1 MKNPIHIPKDVLQE
15 LYHLFDQHLTGKV
28 KILLFGSRATGN
40 HRPDSDVDLALSS
53 DEDLSSQIIELN
65 KAISQAD
72 LPLDVELIDY
82 QEASEGTL
90 NRIHTEGVVIW
101 NN

>member
-1 MKNPIHIPKDVLQE
+1 MKNPIHIPKGVLQE

-53 DEDLSSQIIELN
+53 DEDRSNQINELN
-65 KAISQAD
+65 KAISQAE
-72 LPLDVELIDY
+72 LPLAVELIDY
-82 QEASEGTL
+82 HEASEETL
-90 NRIHTEGVVIW
+90 NRIHNEGVVIW
-101 NN
+101 IN